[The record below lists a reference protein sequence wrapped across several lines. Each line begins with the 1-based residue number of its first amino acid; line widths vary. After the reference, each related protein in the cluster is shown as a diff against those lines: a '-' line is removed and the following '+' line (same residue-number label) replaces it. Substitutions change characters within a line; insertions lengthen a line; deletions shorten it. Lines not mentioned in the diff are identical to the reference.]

1 MTLLILGQTSQPNQ
15 VKKMRLSK
23 IKLAGFKSFVDATT
37 INFPSNLTGIVGPN
51 GCGKSNTIDAVRW
64 VMGESSA
71 KHLRGASMDDVIF
84 NGSSARKPIDMA
96 AVELIFDNSEGKL
109 GGQYANYAEI
119 SVKRQVSRDGAS
131 KYSLNGTRCRK
142 RDVAD
147 LFLGTGLGPR
157 SYAIIEQGMISR
169 LIEAK
174 PEELRHFLEEA
185 AGISKYKERRRET
198 ETRIRHT
205 RENLERLS
213 DLREEI
219 GIQLAKLQRQSRSA
233 ERYKEFK
240 QEERQ
245 LKAEHLT
252 LHWRELKAELDIR
265 DKEIQAT
272 ETSLQQVIAQQRAA
286 ESEIESQRQ
295 QSTQSNE
302 ILNNV
307 QAEYYR
313 LGADISAKEQNIK
326 HSQDLLQRQ
335 QTDLEQ
341 IQIALA
347 DAGHAI
353 LSDKQEVEECQ
364 QNLLSEQPKLEHL
377 KAQEVA
383 STEHYSTAEQA
394 KQKWQQTWDEIN
406 QRYSAASQT
415 AQLERSRMEQLE
427 RHVQQ
432 LQQRL
437 QKIDVEKQALRGE
450 NLQEQISDLNILL
463 TKSTTEKEEHE
474 QQLSEAI
481 ANIKKTREQ
490 IVSKEQQSA
499 DVRRSIHQK
508 QGSLSSME
516 ALQEAA
522 LGKTDKAAQQWL
534 EKNGISNNA
543 RFAEQ
548 LSVSE
553 GWELAVETVLG
564 DTLEAICVDNIEPF
578 SSVFDSLKDSN
589 LSLVESQREN
599 TRTEAASTNASA
611 AVSSEWLLAK
621 VSSSVDTSQFLFGIR
636 CSDNLDDALKVRST
650 LLNGESII
658 TKNGIWLGTNW
669 IRIRRESDSN
679 SGVLARE
686 SSIRELQHELIGHEA
701 GAEKISAEL
710 TGLRGTLQTNEQQR
724 EEIQVVLNSIHSRL
738 NEIKAQISARES
750 RHQHITSR
758 DKDLAVELEE
768 TQNLINREESDIA
781 TATRNRNAALENA
794 EKMEADKK
802 VLQGERDELQQQLQ
816 QHRTRQQQHQDQ
828 VHQLAIRVEGLKTRL
843 SGLQHNIQR
852 MEQAQTAQLQR
863 KQNLEALLSQSLLPT
878 EQLESELKT
887 LLEQRLL
894 SEEALAEA
902 RRKVEAITQTL
913 RTLEQQRSEFEQSS
927 QSVRAKLEKCRLD
940 SQEIRVRSKTTLEQ
954 LAETAFE
961 LEATLE
967 KLAQLEAETE
977 PASSQQWETRL
988 SIVATKISRLGAI
1001 NLAAIDEYKE
1011 QLQRKEYLDAQ
1022 DQDVTA
1028 ALEILEQAIAKI
1040 DKETRSRF
1048 KETFDHVNSRIKDMF
1063 PRLFGGGTAFL
1074 EMTGDDL
1081 LSTGVT
1087 IMARPPGKRISNIH
1101 LMSGGE
1107 KALTAVA
1114 LVFAIFE
1121 LNPAPFCMLDEVDAP
1136 LDEAN
1141 VGRFCQLVKEMS
1153 NRVQFIFITHNK
1165 TTMEMSEH
1173 LSGVTMRES
1182 GVSRLVSV
1190 DVAEAATMAGV
1201 GA

>member
-1 MTLLILGQTSQPNQ
+1 
-15 VKKMRLSK
+15 MRLSK
-23 IKLAGFKSFVDATT
+23 IKLSGFKSFVDPTT
-37 INFPSNLTGIVGPN
+37 IKFPSNLTGIVGPN

-96 AVELIFDNSEGKL
+96 SVELLFDNNEGKL

-119 SVKRQVSRDGAS
+119 SVKRQVSRDGQS

-174 PEELRHFLEEA
+174 PEELRNFLEEA

-219 GIQLAKLQRQSRSA
+219 EKQISKLQRQSRSA
-233 ERYKEFK
+233 ERYKELK
-240 QEERQ
+240 QEEREF
-245 LKAEHLT
+245 KAEHLT
-252 LHWRELKAELDIR
+252 LQWRELKSELDRR
-265 DKEIQAT
+265 DKEIQST
-272 ETSLQQVIAQQRAA
+272 ETSLEQVIGEQRST
-286 ESEIESQRQ
+286 ESKIESQRQ
-295 QSTQSNE
+295 ESTDSNE
-302 ILNNV
+302 VLNDV

-313 LGADISAKEQNIK
+313 LGAEISAKEQSIK
-326 HSQDLLQRQ
+326 HQQDLLQRQ

-341 IQIALA
+341 IQTALH
-347 DAGHAI
+347 DTSQAI
-353 LSDKQEVEECQ
+353 DSDKQSIEELQ
-364 QNLLSEQPKLEHL
+364 QNLVDEEPMLVNLKTHEQES
-377 KAQEVA
+377 AEQFQQ
-383 STEHYSTAEQA
+383 AEQA
-394 KQKWQQTWDEIN
+394 MHSWQTTWDEIN
-406 QRYSAASQT
+406 QRYSAESQK
-415 AQLERSRMEQLE
+415 AQIERSKMEQLE
-427 RHVQQ
+427 RNVEQQ
-432 LQQRL
+432 QHRL

-450 NLQEQISDLNILL
+450 NLEEQISDLKTLL
-463 TKSTTEKEEHE
+463 SKSTSEKEEHE
-474 QQLSEAI
+474 QQLTEAI
-481 ANIKKTREQ
+481 ATIRGARENIVT
-490 IVSKEQQSA
+490 VEQQSA
-499 DVRRSIHQK
+499 DVRRSIHQC

-534 EKNGISNNA
+534 LKSGIENNS
-543 RFAEQ
+543 RFAEK
-548 LSVSE
+548 LDVSG

-564 DTLEAICVDNIEPF
+564 DTLEAICVDNIDQY
-578 SSVFDSLKDSN
+578 SSALDSLENSN
-589 LSLVESQREN
+589 LSLIETAKSTTAIN
-599 TRTEAASTNASA
+599 ATEEMLVHH
-611 AVSSEWLLAK
+611 VSSPVEL
-621 VSSSVDTSQFLFGIR
+621 SQFFHGIH
-636 CSDNLDDALKVRST
+636 CAETIDGALKARHT
-650 LLNGESII
+650 LSHDESII
-658 TKNGIWLGTNW
+658 TKDGIWVGSNW
-669 IRIRRESDSN
+669 IRISRETDTN
-679 SGVLARE
+679 MGVLARE
-686 SSIRELQHELIGHEA
+686 NSIRELQKTLTEHEA
-701 GAEKISAEL
+701 KAEKASAEL
-710 TGLRGTLQTNEQQR
+710 TGLRDTLQSNEQQR
-724 EEIQVVLNSIHSRL
+724 EEIQVSLNTIHSRL
-738 NEIKAQISARES
+738 NEIKAQITARES
-750 RHQHITSR
+750 RHEHITNR
-758 DKDLAVELEE
+758 GKDLDAELEE
-768 TQNLINREESDIA
+768 TQSLISTDQADIT
-781 TATRNRNAALENA
+781 TATKNRNAALENA
-794 EKMEADKK
+794 EKMEADRKD
-802 VLQGERDELQQQLQ
+802 LQGQRDNLQQQLQ
-816 QHRTRQQQHQDQ
+816 QHRSNLQQHREQA
-828 VHQLAIRVEGLKTRL
+828 HQLAIRVEGLKTRL

-863 KQNLEALLSQSLLPT
+863 KQELDVSLSQSTQPT
-878 EQLESELKT
+878 EQLEQELK
-887 LLEQRLL
+887 LLLDQRLV

-902 RRKVEAITQTL
+902 RRKVEDITQAL
-913 RTLEQQRSEFEQSS
+913 RTLEQQRGEFERNS
-927 QSVRAKLEKCRLD
+927 QRIREQLERLRLD
-940 SQEIRVRSKTTLEQ
+940 SQETRVRSKTTLEQ
-954 LAETAFE
+954 LSETGFE
-961 LEATLE
+961 LEGTLE
-967 KLAQLEAETE
+967 KLSQIEAEGE
-977 PASSQQWETRL
+977 QASSKQWGNKLAE
-988 SIVATKISRLGAI
+988 VASKISRLGPI

-1011 QLQRKEYLDAQ
+1011 QLQRKEYLDGQ
-1022 DQDVTA
+1022 DKDVTA

-1040 DKETRSRF
+1040 DKETRVRF
-1048 KETFDHVNSRIKDMF
+1048 KDTFDHVNSRIKEMF
-1063 PRLFGGGTAFL
+1063 PKLFGGGTAFL

-1081 LSTGVT
+1081 LNTGVS

-1153 NRVQFIFITHNK
+1153 SRVQFIFITHNK
-1165 TTMEMSEH
+1165 STMEISEH
-1173 LSGVTMRES
+1173 LTGVTMRES

>member
-1 MTLLILGQTSQPNQ
+1 
-15 VKKMRLSK
+15 MRLSK
-23 IKLAGFKSFVDATT
+23 IKLAGFKSFVDPTT

-96 AVELIFDNSEGKL
+96 SVELIFDNSEGKL

-119 SVKRQVSRDGAS
+119 SVKRIVTRDGQS
-131 KYSLNGTRCRK
+131 KYSLNGARCRR

-174 PEELRHFLEEA
+174 PEELRNFLEEA

-198 ETRIRHT
+198 ETRIKHT

-219 GIQLAKLQRQSRSA
+219 EKQLQKLQRQSRSA
-233 ERYKEFK
+233 ERYKELK
-240 QEERQ
+240 HEEREY
-245 LKAEHLT
+245 KAEHLV
-252 LHWRELKAELDIR
+252 LHWRELKAELDSR
-265 DKEIQAT
+265 DREINSTQTAL
-272 ETSLQQVIAQQRAA
+272 EQVIAEQRST
-286 ESEIESQRQ
+286 ESKIEFHRQ
-295 QSTQSNE
+295 ESTESNE
-302 ILNNV
+302 VLNNV

-326 HSQDLLQRQ
+326 HQHDLQQRQ

-341 IQIALA
+341 IEIALA
-347 DAGHAI
+347 DASQAI
-353 LSDKQEVEECQ
+353 ESDHRDIEEFQQSLMEDEPHLEV
-364 QNLLSEQPKLEHL
+364 L
-377 KAQEVA
+377 KAQEQESGA
-383 STEHYSTAEQA
+383 QYQQAEQA
-394 KQKWQQTWDEIN
+394 MQNWQKVWDEIN
-406 QRYSAASQT
+406 QRYSAESQK
-415 AQLERSRMEQLE
+415 AQIERSRMEQLE
-427 RHVQQ
+427 RQVEQ
-432 LQQRL
+432 LNQRL

-450 NLQEQISDLNILL
+450 NLEEQISDLKSLL
-463 TKSTTEKEEHE
+463 NRSALEKEEHE
-474 QQLSEAI
+474 HKLSDAI
-481 ANIKKTREQ
+481 AEIRSTREQ
-490 IVSKEQQSA
+490 IVTVEQQSA
-499 DVRRSIHQK
+499 DVRRNIHQA
-508 QGSLSSME
+508 QGSLSSLE

-534 EKNGISNNA
+534 EKSGINKNA

-548 LSVSE
+548 LDVKN

-564 DTLEAICVDNIEPF
+564 DTLEAVCVDDIDKYSSALDTLENSNVSLIEKGTAGNT
-578 SSVFDSLKDSN
+578 SSV
-589 LSLVESQREN
+589 REN
-599 TRTEAASTNASA
+599 LPAGMLLEQ
-611 AVSSEWLLAK
+611 VSSAVEL
-621 VSSSVDTSQFLFGIR
+621 SQFLHGIH
-636 CSDNLDDALKVRST
+636 CAETLEQALTQRHT
-650 LLNGESII
+650 LAAGDSII
-658 TKNGIWLGTNW
+658 TRDGIWLGANW
-669 IRIRRESDSN
+669 LRISRQTDAST
-679 SGVLARE
+679 GVLARE
-686 SSIRELQHELIGHEA
+686 NSIRELQQQ
-701 GAEKISAEL
+701 SAEL
-710 TGLRGTLQTNEQQR
+710 EAKAERINSELSELRATLQSKEQQR
-724 EEIQVVLNSIHSRL
+724 EEIQVALNTIHSRL
-738 NEIKAQISARES
+738 NEIRAQITARES
-750 RHQHITSR
+750 RHEHITSR
-758 DKDLAVELEE
+758 GKDLDVELAD
-768 TQNLINREESDIA
+768 TQKLIARDQADIEA
-781 TATRNRNAALENA
+781 ATRSRNEALENA
-794 EKMEADKK
+794 EKMETDRKALLGQRDS
-802 VLQGERDELQQQLQ
+802 LQEQLQ
-816 QHRTRQQQHQDQ
+816 QHRTSLQQHRDQ
-828 VHQLAIRVEGLKTRL
+828 AHQLAIRVEGLKTRL

-852 MEQAQTAQLQR
+852 MQHAQTAQLQR
-863 KQNLEALLSQSLLPT
+863 KQELESLLTQSTEPT
-878 EQLESELKT
+878 EQLEQELKV
-887 LLEQRLL
+887 LLEQRLAT
-894 SEEALAEA
+894 EEALAEA
-902 RRKVEAITQTL
+902 RRKVENINHTL
-913 RTLEQQRSEFEQSS
+913 RSLEQRRGEFEQRS
-927 QSVRAKLEKCRLD
+927 QSVRGQLEKLRLD
-940 SQEIRVRSKTTLEQ
+940 SQETRVRSKTVLEQ
-954 LAETAFE
+954 LAETGFE
-961 LEATLE
+961 LESTLE
-967 KLAQLEAETE
+967 KVDEQAT
-977 PASSQQWETRL
+977 SKQWEAKL
-988 SIVATKISRLGAI
+988 AEVADKISRLGPI

-1011 QLQRKEYLDAQ
+1011 QLQRKEYLDEQ
-1022 DQDVTA
+1022 DRDVTA

-1048 KETFDHVNSRIKDMF
+1048 KDTYDHVNTRIKEMF
-1063 PRLFGGGTAFL
+1063 PRLFGGGTAYL

-1081 LSTGVT
+1081 LSTGVA

-1153 NRVQFIFITHNK
+1153 SRVQFIFITHNK
-1165 TTMEMSEH
+1165 TTMEISEH

>member
-1 MTLLILGQTSQPNQ
+1 
-15 VKKMRLSK
+15 MRLSK
-23 IKLAGFKSFVDATT
+23 IKLAGFKSFVDPTT
-37 INFPSNLTGIVGPN
+37 INLPSNLTGIVGPN

-84 NGSSARKPIDMA
+84 NGSSARKPVGMA
-96 AVELIFDNSEGKL
+96 SVELLFDNSDGKL
-109 GGQYANYAEI
+109 GGQYASYAEI
-119 SVKRQVSRDGAS
+119 SVKRQVTREGGS
-131 KYSLNGTRCRK
+131 KYSLNGTRCRR

-174 PEELRHFLEEA
+174 PEELRNFLEEA

-219 GIQLAKLQRQSRSA
+219 EKQLARLQRQSRSA

-240 QEERQ
+240 QDERE

-252 LHWRELKAELDIR
+252 LHWRELKTELDRR
-265 DKEIQAT
+265 DKDIQGT
-272 ETSLQQVIAQQRAA
+272 ETSLEQVIAEQRSTEAD
-286 ESEIESQRQ
+286 IESNREQG
-295 QSTQSNE
+295 TESNE
-302 ILNNV
+302 VLNNV

-326 HSQDLLQRQ
+326 HQQDLQQRQ

-341 IQIALA
+341 IEIALT
-347 DAGHAI
+347 DATQAI
-353 LSDKQEVEECQ
+353 QSDKGDIEEFKNNLADEAPQLAVLKTQEEESTASFQ
-364 QNLLSEQPKLEHL
+364 QSEQ
-377 KAQEVA
+377 AMQN
-383 STEHYSTAEQA
+383 
-394 KQKWQQTWDEIN
+394 WQLQWDESN
-406 QRYSAASQT
+406 QRYSAESQK
-415 AQLERSRMEQLE
+415 AQIERSRMEQLE
-427 RHVQQ
+427 RHVEQ
-432 LQQRL
+432 LKQRL

-450 NLQEQISDLNILL
+450 NLEEQISDLNVLL
-463 TKSTTEKEEHE
+463 TKSSEDKESYE
-474 QQLSEAI
+474 QQLSDAI
-481 ANIKKTREQ
+481 TEIKQTREK
-490 IVSKEQQSA
+490 ISTVEQQSA
-499 DVRRSIHQK
+499 DVRRNVNQY

-534 EKNGISNNA
+534 EQSGINKNA

-548 LSVSE
+548 LDVKD

-564 DTLEAICVDNIEPF
+564 DTLEAVCVDNIDEF
-578 SSVFDSLKDSN
+578 SSALNSLENSN
-589 LSLVESQREN
+589 VSLIEKGQSTATASV
-599 TRTEAASTNASA
+599 AAGM
-611 AVSSEWLLAK
+611 LLEQ
-621 VSSSVDTSQFLFGIR
+621 VSSSVELSQFLHGIR
-636 CSDNLDDALKVRST
+636 CTETLDEALKIRHSLAV
-650 LLNGESII
+650 GESII
-658 TKNGIWLGTNW
+658 TKDGIWLGSNW
-669 IRIRRESDSN
+669 LRISRDNDAST
-679 SGVLARE
+679 GVLARE
-686 SSIRELQHELIGHEA
+686 NSIRECQQQLAELEA
-701 GAEKISAEL
+701 KAEKINEEL
-710 TGLRGTLQTNEQQR
+710 IQLRGKLQSKEQQR
-724 EEIQVVLNSIHSRL
+724 EEIQAQLNSIHSRL
-738 NEIKAQISARES
+738 NEIRAQITARES
-750 RHQHITSR
+750 RHEHVTSR
-758 DKDLAVELEE
+758 GKDLDAELEE
-768 TQNLINREESDIA
+768 TQKLISADEEDIA
-781 TATRNRNAALENA
+781 SATKSRNAALENA
-794 EKMEADKK
+794 EQMESDRKA
-802 VLQGERDELQQQLQ
+802 LQGQREQLQQELQ
-816 QHRTRQQQHQDQ
+816 QHRNNLQQHREQA
-828 VHQLAIRVEGLKTRL
+828 HQLAIRVEGLKTRL

-863 KQNLEALLSQSLLPT
+863 KQELEALLSESTQPT
-878 EQLESELKT
+878 EQLEAELKV
-887 LLEQRLL
+887 LLEQRLKT
-894 SEEALAEA
+894 EEALTEA
-902 RRKVEAITQTL
+902 RRKVESISHAL
-913 RTLEQQRSEFEQSS
+913 RTLEQQRSEFEQKS
-927 QSVRAKLEKCRLD
+927 QSVRAQLEKLRLD
-940 SQEIRVRSKTTLEQ
+940 SQETRVRSKTTLEQ
-954 LAETAFE
+954 LAETGFE
-961 LEATLE
+961 LDAVLATLSE
-967 KLAQLEAETE
+967 LETE
-977 PASSQQWETRL
+977 ESPATSKQWETRL
-988 SIVATKISRLGAI
+988 AEVAQKISRLGPI

-1011 QLQRKEYLDAQ
+1011 QLQRKEYLDEQ
-1022 DQDVTA
+1022 DRDVTA

-1040 DKETRSRF
+1040 DKETKTRF
-1048 KETFDHVNSRIKDMF
+1048 KDTFEHVNSRIKEMF
-1063 PRLFGGGTAFL
+1063 PKLFGGGIAYL

-1081 LSTGVT
+1081 LSTGVS

-1153 NRVQFIFITHNK
+1153 SRVQFIFITHNK

>member
-1 MTLLILGQTSQPNQ
+1 
-15 VKKMRLSK
+15 MRLSK

-84 NGSSARKPIDMA
+84 NGSSARKPIDIAM
-96 AVELIFDNSEGKL
+96 VELIFDNSEGKL

-119 SVKRQVSRDGAS
+119 SVKRQVTRDGQS

-174 PEELRHFLEEA
+174 PEELRNFLEEA

-205 RENLERLS
+205 RENLDRLS

-219 GIQLAKLQRQSRSA
+219 DKQLARLQRQSHSA
-233 ERYKEFK
+233 ERYKEYK
-240 QEERQ
+240 QQERE
-245 LKAEHLT
+245 LKAEQLT
-252 LHWRELKAELDIR
+252 LHWRELKIELDTR
-265 DKEIQAT
+265 DKEIQRI
-272 ETSLQQVIAQQRAA
+272 ETSLEQVIAEQRST
-286 ESEIESQRQ
+286 ESKIESHRQ
-295 QSTQSNE
+295 QSTDSND

-326 HSQDLLQRQ
+326 HQQDLQQRQ

-341 IQIALA
+341 IDIALA
-347 DAGHAI
+347 DASQAI
-353 LSDKQEVEECQ
+353 HSDKQDIEEFQ
-364 QNLLSEQPKLEHL
+364 QNLLEEEPKLDDL
-377 KAQEVA
+377 KTQEKE
-383 STEHYSTAEQA
+383 STEQFQQAEQA
-394 KQKWQQTWDEIN
+394 MQHWQQVWDEIN
-406 QRYSAASQT
+406 QRYSAESQK
-415 AQLERSRMEQLE
+415 AQIERSKMEQLE
-427 RHVQQ
+427 HNVVQQ
-432 LQQRL
+432 KQRL

-450 NLQEQISDLNILL
+450 NLEEQISDLQTLL

-474 QQLSEAI
+474 QQLSQAI
-481 ANIKKTREQ
+481 ATIRSTREH
-490 IVSKEQQSA
+490 IVVAEQQSA
-499 DVRRSIHQK
+499 DVRRGIHQC

-534 EKNGISNNA
+534 EKSGINNNA
-543 RFAEQ
+543 RFAETLDVQ
-548 LSVSE
+548 S

-564 DTLEAICVDNIEPF
+564 DTLEAVCVDDIDQY
-578 SSVFDSLKDSN
+578 SSALNLLQDSN
-589 LSLVESQREN
+589 ISLIETTKSSSSMDV
-599 TRTEAASTNASA
+599 SA
-611 AVSSEWLLAK
+611 QMLMNNVSSTVELG
-621 VSSSVDTSQFLFGIR
+621 QFLHGIY
-636 CSDNLDDALKVRST
+636 CTETLDDALKMRHSLSPV
-650 LLNGESII
+650 ESII
-658 TKNGIWLGTNW
+658 TKGGIWLGSNW
-669 IRIRRESDSN
+669 IRVSRETDTN
-679 SGVLARE
+679 KGVLARE
-686 SSIRELQHELIGHEA
+686 SSIRELQQALTEHEA
-701 GAEKISAEL
+701 KAEKVTAEL
-710 TGLRGTLQTNEQQR
+710 SDLRGTLQVNEQQR
-724 EEIQVVLNSIHSRL
+724 EEIQVSLNTIHSRL
-738 NEIKAQISARES
+738 NEIKAQITARES
-750 RHQHITSR
+750 RHEHITNR
-758 DKDLAVELEE
+758 GKDLDAELDE
-768 TQNLINREESDIA
+768 TQKLIASYDAGIEAA
-781 TATRNRNAALENA
+781 TKNRNAALENA
-794 EKMEADKK
+794 EKMEADRKE
-802 VLQGERDELQQQLQ
+802 LQGQRDSLQEQLQ
-816 QHRTRQQQHQDQ
+816 QHRTNLQQHREQA
-828 VHQLAIRVEGLKTRL
+828 HQLAIRVEGSKTRL

-852 MEQAQTAQLQR
+852 MEQAQTVQLQR
-863 KQNLEALLSQSLLPT
+863 KQELETLLSQSTQPT
-878 EQLESELKT
+878 ELLEGELKT
-887 LLEQRLL
+887 LLEQRLR
-894 SEEALAEA
+894 SEEALSEA
-902 RRKVEAITQTL
+902 RRKVEDITQTL
-913 RTLEQQRSEFEQSS
+913 RVLEQQRGESELRS
-927 QSVRAKLEKCRLD
+927 QTVRGQLEKLRLD
-940 SQEIRVRSKTTLEQ
+940 SQETRVRSKTMLEQ
-954 LAETAFE
+954 LAETGFE
-961 LEATLE
+961 LEAVLE
-967 KLAQLEAETE
+967 ALSHKESDDDLASSKLWETKLAEVA
-977 PASSQQWETRL
+977 AKITRL
-988 SIVATKISRLGAI
+988 GPI

-1011 QLQRKEYLDAQ
+1011 QLQRKEYLDGQ
-1022 DQDVTA
+1022 DKDVTA
-1028 ALEILEQAIAKI
+1028 ALDILEQAIAKI
-1040 DKETRSRF
+1040 DKETRHRF

-1063 PRLFGGGTAFL
+1063 PRLFGGGIAYL

-1153 NRVQFIFITHNK
+1153 SRVQFIFITHNK

>member
-1 MTLLILGQTSQPNQ
+1 
-15 VKKMRLSK
+15 MRLSK
-23 IKLAGFKSFVDATT
+23 IKLSGFKSFVDPTT

-84 NGSSARKPIDMA
+84 NGSSARKPIDTA

-119 SVKRQVSRDGAS
+119 SVKRQVTREGAS
-131 KYSLNGTRCRK
+131 KYSLNGTRCRR

-174 PEELRHFLEEA
+174 PEELRNFLEEA

-205 RENLERLS
+205 RENLDRLS

-219 GIQLAKLQRQSRSA
+219 EKQLARLQRQSRSA
-233 ERYKEFK
+233 ERYKELK
-240 QEERQ
+240 QDERE

-252 LHWRELKAELDIR
+252 LHWRELKIELDSR
-265 DKEIQAT
+265 DKEIQGT
-272 ETSLQQVIAQQRAA
+272 ETSLEQVIAEQRSTESNIESTRQQGA
-286 ESEIESQRQ
+286 ES
-295 QSTQSNE
+295 NE
-302 ILNNV
+302 VLNNV

-326 HSQDLLQRQ
+326 HQQDLLARQ

-341 IQIALA
+341 IEIALLDATQAIQSDNKDIEEFKLSLA
-347 DAGHAI
+347 DEEPQ
-353 LSDKQEVEECQ
+353 LLVLKTQEEESTASFQ
-364 QNLLSEQPKLEHL
+364 QSEQ
-377 KAQEVA
+377 AMQN
-383 STEHYSTAEQA
+383 
-394 KQKWQQTWDEIN
+394 WQLQWDESN
-406 QRYSAASQT
+406 QLYSAESQK

-427 RHVQQ
+427 RHVTQ
-432 LQQRL
+432 LKQRL

-450 NLQEQISDLNILL
+450 NLEEQISDLNVLL
-463 TKSTTEKEEHE
+463 NKSTEEKESNE
-474 QQLSEAI
+474 QQLSDAI
-481 ANIKKTREQ
+481 SQIKETREK
-490 IVSKEQQSA
+490 ISTVEQLSA
-499 DVRRSIHQK
+499 DVRRKVHQY

-534 EKNGISNNA
+534 EKSGINKNS

-548 LSVSE
+548 LDVKD

-564 DTLEAICVDNIEPF
+564 DTLEAVCVDSIDQYSSALNSLENSNISLIEKGA
-578 SSVFDSLKDSN
+578 SSGSS
-589 LSLVESQREN
+589 
-599 TRTEAASTNASA
+599 SA
-611 AVSSEWLLAK
+611 TAGMLLEQVSSAVEL
-621 VSSSVDTSQFLFGIR
+621 SQFLHGIR
-636 CSDNLDDALKVRST
+636 CTETLEDALKIRHS
-650 LLNGESII
+650 LSFDESII
-658 TKNGIWLGTNW
+658 TKDGIWLGSNW
-669 IRIRRESDSN
+669 LRISRDTDAST
-679 SGVLARE
+679 GVLARE
-686 SSIRELQHELIGHEA
+686 NSIRECQQQLSGLETQ
-701 GAEKISAEL
+701 AEKTNVEL
-710 TGLRGTLQTNEQQR
+710 TDLRANLQSKEQQR
-724 EEIQVVLNSIHSRL
+724 EEFQKLLNTIHSRL
-738 NEIKAQISARES
+738 NEIKAQITARES
-750 RHQHITSR
+750 RHEHVTSR
-758 DKDLAVELEE
+758 GNDLDAELEE
-768 TQNLINREESDIA
+768 TQNLIGSDEADIA
-781 TATRNRNAALENA
+781 SATKSRNAALENA
-794 EKMEADKK
+794 EKMESDRKT
-802 VLQGERDELQQQLQ
+802 LQGQREQLQEELQ
-816 QHRTRQQQHQDQ
+816 QHRTNLQQRREQA
-828 VHQLAIRVEGLKTRL
+828 HQLAIRVEGLKTRL

-863 KQNLEALLSQSLLPT
+863 KQELETLLSQSTQPT
-878 EQLESELKT
+878 EQLEAELKV
-887 LLEQRLL
+887 LLQQRLT
-894 SEEALAEA
+894 SEESLAEA
-902 RRKVEAITQTL
+902 RRQVETINHAL
-913 RTLEQQRSEFEQSS
+913 RTLEQNRSEFEQKS
-927 QSVRAKLEKCRLD
+927 QSVRSKLEKLRLD
-940 SQEIRVRSKTTLEQ
+940 SQETRVRSKTTLEQ
-954 LAETAFE
+954 LAETGFE
-961 LEATLE
+961 LEAVLATLSE
-967 KLAQLEAETE
+967 LETE
-977 PASSQQWETRL
+977 NEPATSKQWGTRL
-988 SIVATKISRLGAI
+988 AEVAQKISRLGPI

-1011 QLQRKEYLDAQ
+1011 QLQRKEYLDEQ
-1022 DQDVTA
+1022 DRDVTA

-1040 DKETRSRF
+1040 DKETRTRF
-1048 KETFDHVNSRIKDMF
+1048 KDTFDHVNSRIKEMF
-1063 PRLFGGGTAFL
+1063 PKLFGGGIAYL

-1081 LSTGVT
+1081 LSTGVS

-1153 NRVQFIFITHNK
+1153 SRVQFIFITHNK

>member
-1 MTLLILGQTSQPNQ
+1 
-15 VKKMRLSK
+15 MRLSK
-23 IKLAGFKSFVDATT
+23 IKLAGFKSFVDPTT

-96 AVELIFDNSEGKL
+96 SVELLFDNSEGKL

-119 SVKRQVSRDGAS
+119 SVKRQVSRDGQS

-174 PEELRHFLEEA
+174 PEELRNFLEEA

-219 GIQLAKLQRQSRSA
+219 DKQLSRLQRQSRSA
-233 ERYKEFK
+233 EQYKELK
-240 QEERQ
+240 QHERE

-252 LHWRELKAELDIR
+252 LHWRELKAELDTR
-265 DKEIQAT
+265 DQEIQRI
-272 ETSLQQVIAQQRAA
+272 ETSLQQVIAEQRST
-286 ESEIESQRQ
+286 ETEIESDRQ
-295 QSTQSNE
+295 QGIESNE

-326 HSQDLLQRQ
+326 HQQDLQQRQ

-341 IQIALA
+341 IDIALA
-347 DAGHAI
+347 DASQAI
-353 LSDKQEVEECQ
+353 ESDKQSIEEFQ
-364 QNLLSEQPKLEHL
+364 QNLLEEEPKLDCL
-377 KAQEVA
+377 KAQEQE
-383 STEHYSTAEQA
+383 SSEQFQQAEQA
-394 KQKWQQTWDEIN
+394 MQNWQQVWDEIN
-406 QRYSAASQT
+406 QRYSAESQK
-415 AQLERSRMEQLE
+415 AQVERSRMEQLE
-427 RHVQQ
+427 RNVEQQ
-432 LQQRL
+432 KQRL

-450 NLQEQISDLNILL
+450 NLEEQISDLNVLL
-463 TKSTTEKEEHE
+463 TKSTAEKEENE
-474 QQLSEAI
+474 QQLTQAI
-481 ANIKKTREQ
+481 ASIRSTREQ
-490 IVSKEQQSA
+490 IVTVEQQFT
-499 DVRRSIHQK
+499 DVRRSIHQC

-534 EKNGISNNA
+534 EKSGINNNA

-548 LSVSE
+548 LDVQS

-564 DTLEAICVDNIEPF
+564 DTLEAICVDDIEQY
-578 SSVFDSLKDSN
+578 SSALSSLQDSN
-589 LSLVESQREN
+589 ISLIETAKSDASVD
-599 TRTEAASTNASA
+599 AAAQMLIN
-611 AVSSEWLLAK
+611 K
-621 VSSSVDTSQFLFGIR
+621 VSSAMGLGQLLHGIR
-636 CSDNLDDALKVRST
+636 CTENLDEALKERHALSHD
-650 LLNGESII
+650 ESII
-658 TKNGIWLGTNW
+658 TKDGIWLGSNWLRVSRETDTNK
-669 IRIRRESDSN
+669 
-679 SGVLARE
+679 GVLARE
-686 SSIRELQHELIGHEA
+686 SSIRELQQALTEHEA
-701 GAEKISAEL
+701 KAEKVTAEL
-710 TGLRGTLQTNEQQR
+710 SDLRDILQTSEQQR
-724 EEIQVVLNSIHSRL
+724 EEIQVSLNTIHSRL

-750 RHQHITSR
+750 RHEHITSR
-758 DKDLAVELEE
+758 GKDLDAELEE
-768 TQNLINREESDIA
+768 TQNLISSYESDVDVA
-781 TATRNRNAALENA
+781 TKNRNAALENA
-794 EKMEADKK
+794 EKMEADRKE
-802 VLQGERDELQQQLQ
+802 LQGQRDSLQQQLQ
-816 QHRTRQQQHQDQ
+816 QHQTNLQQHREQA
-828 VHQLAIRVEGLKTRL
+828 HQLAIRVEGLTTRL

-852 MEQAQTAQLQR
+852 MEHAQTAQLQR
-863 KQNLEALLSQSLLPT
+863 KQELEALLSQSSQPT
-878 EQLESELKT
+878 EQLESELKS

-894 SEEALAEA
+894 SEESLSEA
-902 RRKVEAITQTL
+902 RRKVESITQTL
-913 RTLEQQRSEFEQSS
+913 RTLEQQRGEFEQRS
-927 QSVRAKLEKCRLD
+927 QNIRAQLEKLRLD
-940 SQEIRVRSKTTLEQ
+940 SQETRVRSKTILEQ
-954 LAETAFE
+954 LAETGFE
-961 LEATLE
+961 LEAVLETLSN
-967 KLAQLEAETE
+967 QETDNE
-977 PASSQQWETRL
+977 QASSKQWNGKLSVVAEKITRL
-988 SIVATKISRLGAI
+988 GPI

-1011 QLQRKEYLDAQ
+1011 QLQRKEYLDGQ
-1022 DQDVTA
+1022 DKDVTA
-1028 ALEILEQAIAKI
+1028 ALDILEQAIAKI
-1040 DKETRSRF
+1040 DKETRTRF
-1048 KETFDHVNSRIKDMF
+1048 KDTFDHVNTRIKDMF
-1063 PRLFGGGTAFL
+1063 PRLFGGGTAYL

-1153 NRVQFIFITHNK
+1153 SRVQFIFITHNK
-1165 TTMEMSEH
+1165 TTMEISEH